1 MNQRAL
7 QTKDPIAFQH
17 VLSSFI
23 AWAKSSD
30 LPDLTFM
37 IPMHDREVAQTF
49 MTYLAHSKYIFDGK
63 RFLIN
68 TRYRGVQ
75 HGGAEEDDRPLIS
88 DEIA

>member
-49 MTYLAHSKYIFDGK
+49 MTYLAIEACNMGELKKMID
-63 RFLIN
+63 L
-68 TRYRGVQ
+68 
-75 HGGAEEDDRPLIS
+75 
-88 DEIA
+88 

>member
-23 AWAKSSD
+23 GWAKSSD

-63 RFLIN
+63 CI
-68 TRYRGVQ
+68 YS
-75 HGGAEEDDRPLIS
+75 H
-88 DEIA
+88 